1 MLHQTLQRALLYR
14 HVGRLFLAS
23 KGATA
28 PLSVAAPRFTEH
40 GDPKDRI
47 RFFEQ
52 DHLGSKTRAEV
63 DPEAEE
69 RAELEEAKRQLS
81 DIEQELELLKR
92 GPFSP
97 DSPFMNEL
105 PEEARAIVLEALQKY
120 EAEHPEDKPP
130 VGLEN
135 VFDEELDGMLREEF
149 EGLAKEETDDWDPNK
164 SIEESQIPT
173 SKRPFEVTLD
183 DAEMY
188 PYIDRFNVCLRNFVD
203 KSDGAAAEQLWKC
216 YRRCKK
222 TVPAFL
228 KSISQETASVIWNSQ
243 SQGKVPHTT
252 RASRLHTLLDD
263 IRFVGRTPA
272 ISQIFT
278 YIKALYDEGNT
289 GKALDLWEAQRANL
303 IQGKPDVEAYWTL
316 GVQLF
321 AAEADPQR
329 AQDIAFSFLLHDKY
343 DHPRSLIP
351 VILAWG
357 RKSESKAASKAWA
370 LYLKFKTL
378 LGNDMTMKDYDEISV
393 GLLKAGKVDLAV
405 AVFKDMMVTGKD
417 PRDDST
423 SLYRAAL
430 GLAENLQ
437 ASSISEHEVNKVSL
451 SALTILPRRF
461 QNKFFYASW
470 MKKLIGMGEVDSA
483 ALLTELMYE
492 RGVRPDAIHLNGMI
506 AAWIRRGDATSRDK
520 AEKLAWAMVQQRIDI
535 VRARGSPQ
543 QSSDAPLKAF
553 NYKASSG
560 IPVPKFL
567 QRTVP
572 PAKIETFSILL
583 THYTRR
589 GDDQMVEHVTRCL
602 DDAQIPPNSYFMNH
616 LLYAE
621 LRRRDI
627 HSLWRKY
634 KAMSADIQPDLET
647 FACLWDCAKVQ
658 YDRGRAPFHSNF
670 PSARSLYSE
679 MLHWFSTLT
688 PRGRRIAQEEFSRDL
703 YDQIIRCFCL
713 SQDLHGTLVALFSMK
728 DTFGYFP
735 NDDTARMLVL
745 QVSRMAA
752 VPPDTPK
759 RRLRRLSSTPR
770 IKENIAH
777 VNTLLKLISER
788 KTTTL
793 DAQGLPLEQLDSSEK
808 EQFKLEIMADFL
820 RVVIERITTV
830 PSKAPDKIAAAAA
843 AMGVEN
849 IDIASELE
857 DDLKRFL

>member
-14 HVGRLFLAS
+14 HVGRLFIAS
-23 KGATA
+23 KGAA
-28 PLSVAAPRFTEH
+28 PLRAFSVAAPRFIEH
-40 GDPKDRI
+40 GDPKDKI

-52 DHLGSKTRAEV
+52 DHLESKTRVEV

-69 RAELEEAKRQLS
+69 RTELEEAKRQLS
-81 DIEQELELLKR
+81 DIEQELELFKR

-105 PEEARAIVLEALQKY
+105 PEQERAIVLEALRKY
-120 EAEHPEDKPP
+120 DAEHPQDNPLA
-130 VGLEN
+130 GLKN

-149 EGLAKEETDDWDPNK
+149 EGLAKEETDDWNPDEP
-164 SIEESQIPT
+164 IAESQSPS
-173 SKRPFEVTLD
+173 SKRPFEVALD
-183 DAEMY
+183 DTEMY
-188 PYIDRFNVCLRNFVD
+188 PYVDRFNAYLRNFVD
-203 KSDGAAAEQLWKC
+203 KSDGAVAEQLWKC
-216 YRRCKK
+216 YRRCKQS
-222 TVPAFL
+222 VPAFL
-228 KSISQETASVIWNSQ
+228 KSISQETASIIWNSQ
-243 SQGKVPHTT
+243 SQGKAPHTA
-252 RASRLHTLLDD
+252 RASRLQTLLDD
-263 IRFVGRTPA
+263 IRSVGRTPTL
-272 ISQIFT
+272 SQIFT
-278 YIKALYDEGNT
+278 YIEALYDEGNT
-289 GKALDLWEAQRANL
+289 GKALELWEAQRVNL

-329 AQDIAFSFLLHDKY
+329 AQDIAFSFLLHDKD
-343 DHPRSLIP
+343 DHQRSLIP

-357 RKSESKAASKAWA
+357 RKSESEAASKAWA

-378 LGNDMTMKDYDEISV
+378 LGNNMTMEDYDKISV

-430 GLAENLQ
+430 GLAGNLQ

-483 ALLTELMYE
+483 ALLAELMYE

-506 AAWIRRGDATSRDK
+506 AAWIRRGDAKSRDT
-520 AEKLAWAMVQQRIDI
+520 AERLAWAMVQQRIDI
-535 VRARGSPQ
+535 IRTRGSPQ
-543 QSSDAPLKAF
+543 QASEAPLKAF
-553 NYKASSG
+553 KYKASSG
-560 IPVPKFL
+560 VPVPKFL

-589 GDDQMVEHVTRCL
+589 GDEQMVEHVTRCL
-602 DDAQIPPNSYFMNH
+602 HDAQIPPNSYFMNH
-616 LLYAE
+616 LLYAQ

-627 HSLWRKY
+627 HSLWSKY
-634 KAMSADIQPDLET
+634 KTMSTDIQPDLET

-658 YDRGRAPFHSNF
+658 YDRGRAPFDSNF

-679 MLHWFSTLT
+679 MMRWFSTLT
-688 PRGRRIAQEEFSRDL
+688 RRGQRIAQEEFSKDL

-713 SQDLHGTLVALFSMK
+713 SRDLHGTLVALFSIK
-728 DTFGYFP
+728 DAFGYFP
-735 NDDTARMLVL
+735 NDDTAQMLVL

-752 VPPDTPK
+752 VPPGTPK

-788 KTTTL
+788 KISTL
-793 DAQGLPLEQLDSSEK
+793 ESQGLPLEQLDPSEK

-820 RVVIERITTV
+820 RVVIERITTTI
-830 PSKAPDKIAAAAA
+830 PSKKAQDEIAAAAA

-849 IDIASELE
+849 IDTTTSAQ
-857 DDLKRFL
+857 